1 LRPSSLDREGLA
13 AALSIYLEHTAKDT
27 GWVVDVSDRLIASPA
42 PDMAAL
48 LYRIAQEAIVN
59 ARKHASA
66 TSVRVEVGNAA
77 DGVIVRVVDDGVGFV
92 PDLAAAPEPGH
103 LGVSTMVERAE
114 LAGGWVRV
122 MSAPGAG
129 TTVECWLPADLE
141 TGDRDLAPAP

>member
-1 LRPSSLDREGLA
+1 
-13 AALSIYLEHTAKDT
+13 
-27 GWVVDVSDRLIASPA
+27 
-42 PDMAAL
+42 
-48 LYRIAQEAIVN
+48 VN
-59 ARKHASA
+59 ARKHAAA

-92 PDLAAAPEPGH
+92 PHLASPPEPGH

-129 TTVECWLPADLE
+129 TTVECWLPVDLE